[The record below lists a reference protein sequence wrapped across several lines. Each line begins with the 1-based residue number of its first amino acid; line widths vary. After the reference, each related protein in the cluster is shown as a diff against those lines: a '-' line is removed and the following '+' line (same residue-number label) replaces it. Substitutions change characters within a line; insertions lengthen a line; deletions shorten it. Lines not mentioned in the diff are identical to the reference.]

1 MKLSCSLY
9 VIIDILI
16 PLPFN
21 SLLSFD
27 DIKYDLKENSDEFKV
42 SSVIILW
49 RRVVDVK
56 TVYGPFKKQVFV
68 CGQTVFV

>member
-42 SSVIILW
+42 SSVIIL
-49 RRVVDVK
+49 
-56 TVYGPFKKQVFV
+56 
-68 CGQTVFV
+68 